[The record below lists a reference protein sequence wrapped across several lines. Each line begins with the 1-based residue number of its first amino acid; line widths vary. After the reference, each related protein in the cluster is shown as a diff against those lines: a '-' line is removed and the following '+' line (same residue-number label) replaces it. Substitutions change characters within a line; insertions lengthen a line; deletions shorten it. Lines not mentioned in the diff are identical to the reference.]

1 MRKVL
6 ITFMIMLSTTIVWGQ
21 SSSEHFT
28 FKGVPIDGT
37 IDEFV
42 SKMKQKG
49 FSVLQTEENLSVL
62 TGDFASYND
71 CTILIPSLK
80 QKNLVNR
87 VTVIFP
93 DASTWMSLSTNYFS
107 IKNMLKEKYGEPTYV
122 IEEFQGYSEPNND
135 RERMNEVFLDRCKY
149 ITKFDAPKGIIVLSI
164 AHTELTTCNV
174 LLSYLDK
181 INSNKIDAQAMDDL

>member
-1 MRKVL
+1 
-6 ITFMIMLSTTIVWGQ
+6 MIMLSTTIVWGQ

-80 QKNLVNR
+80 QKKLG
-87 VTVIFP
+87 
-93 DASTWMSLSTNYFS
+93 
-107 IKNMLKEKYGEPTYV
+107 K
-122 IEEFQGYSEPNND
+122 
-135 RERMNEVFLDRCKY
+135 
-149 ITKFDAPKGIIVLSI
+149 
-164 AHTELTTCNV
+164 
-174 LLSYLDK
+174 
-181 INSNKIDAQAMDDL
+181 